1 MRNAIK
7 LLCIVAIV
15 SLTFASCSTDSDGNQ
30 SKLLKRLV
38 EVSNDG
44 SSTETVFTYDGNK
57 IISSNSDAKTTEFT
71 YTNNLITTI
80 VEVDNATLVQNKL
93 DYTYD
98 NNQLV
103 KVVSSTNYEMH
114 YSHNANG
121 TVTYE
126 KTTKDSANN
135 EVKLYHGVLY
145 FQNGNLT
152 KDERTFDDT
161 AANVNSTQKV
171 TYQYDSKSN
180 PLVNILGFNKLL
192 DQSATMSANN
202 IAAINKASTVIYTDT
217 DQIISSNDL
226 YESAFKYDADNYPSE
241 IVSEKPL
248 FGTENSNHLK
258 TQFFYN

>member
-1 MRNAIK
+1 MRSAVK

-15 SLTFASCSTDSDGNQ
+15 SLTLASCSTDSNSNQ

-44 SSTETVFTYDGNK
+44 SSTESLFTYDGNK
-57 IISSNSDAKTTEFT
+57 IISSNSEAKTTEFT
-71 YTNNLITTI
+71 YANNLITKI

-93 DYTYD
+93 DYTYN

-114 YSHNANG
+114 FVHNANG
-121 TVTYE
+121 TVAYE

-135 EVKLYHGVLY
+135 EVMLFHGVLY
-145 FQNGNLT
+145 FENGNLI

-161 AANVNSTQKV
+161 AVTVKSTQKV

-180 PLVNILGFNKLL
+180 PLANILGFDKLL
-192 DQSATMSANN
+192 DQFAALSANN
-202 IAAINKASTVIYTDT
+202 IAAMYKESTINYLDT
-217 DQIISSNDL
+217 DQVISESNV
-226 YESAFKYDADNYPSE
+226 YESALKYDSDNYPSE
-241 IVSEKPL
+241 IVSEKPV

-258 TQFFYN
+258 SQFFYN